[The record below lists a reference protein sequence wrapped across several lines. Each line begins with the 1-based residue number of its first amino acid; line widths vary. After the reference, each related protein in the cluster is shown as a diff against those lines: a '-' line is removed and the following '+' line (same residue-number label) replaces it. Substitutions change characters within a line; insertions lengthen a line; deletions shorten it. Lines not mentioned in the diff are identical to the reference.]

1 MASTAAE
8 IIEQLNPLFRDV
20 LEDDAIQLSPA
31 TTANDIENWDSIT
44 NIQLIVAIE
53 KKYKIRFTSRE
64 IQNFKNVG
72 ELVDALLSKT
82 TAA

>member
-72 ELVDALLSKT
+72 ELADALLSKT

>member
-72 ELVDALLSKT
+72 ELVEALLSKT

>member
-20 LEDDAIQLSPA
+20 LEDDSIQLSPA

-72 ELVDALLSKT
+72 ELADAVVAK